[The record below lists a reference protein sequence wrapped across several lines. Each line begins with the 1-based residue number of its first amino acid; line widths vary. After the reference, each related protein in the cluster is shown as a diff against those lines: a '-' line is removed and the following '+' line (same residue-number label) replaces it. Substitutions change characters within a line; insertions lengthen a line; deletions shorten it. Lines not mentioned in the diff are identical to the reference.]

1 MINLKRQ
8 AKKSVD
14 NPEKQGYNVFSNP
27 ARRPRKEEKS
37 RMTGQSKV
45 QSYSL
50 TDDRGIWV
58 VRVRVLD
65 GETETVKN
73 RARSTGLKVKDKTK
87 RKAQE
92 MAKDIVARIEEELS
106 QAQVGHDT
114 TFAYYINGWL
124 DGKDVTARANTARSY
139 HDYATK
145 HILPALGKYD
155 VREITWRVLQNFYNG
170 LLKTHKVN
178 SVKKYDIVV
187 SGALEDAIRDG
198 VLEINPSKLVKWPKR
213 EKFEARAFSKED
225 AAKLLDIAERAG
237 EPMRAAIT
245 LGLCYGLRREEV
257 CGLRWVDIDFQ
268 QETMHIR
275 HTVTQNGTV
284 LLDDD
289 HTKTTR
295 SNRVI
300 SLIQN
305 TIPYLRNLRD
315 EQLKTGLPLDKVVA
329 WPDGHNLR
337 PDGIT
342 RMFKT
347 LLRNNGMDTTMRF
360 HELRHTAASMLAS
373 AGVPPKQ
380 LQAFLGHGDISIT
393 YDVYV
398 HLANEDTIATSGK
411 MDDILGQM
419 AGCSGIC
426 SGSPKMVK
434 LG

>member
-1 MINLKRQ
+1 M
-8 AKKSVD
+8 A
-14 NPEKQGYNVFSNP
+14 
-27 ARRPRKEEKS
+27 
-37 RMTGQSKV
+37 GQSKV

-58 VRVRVLD
+58 VRARVLD
-65 GETETVKN
+65 GETGTVKN

-92 MAKDIVARIEEELS
+92 IAKEIVAQIEQELN
-106 QAQVGHDT
+106 QVKLGHNT
-114 TFAYYINGWL
+114 TFSYYVNGWL
-124 DGKDVTARANTARSY
+124 EGKDVTARANTARSY
-139 HDYATK
+139 RDYATK
-145 HILPALGKYD
+145 HILPALGSYD
-155 VREITWRVLQNFYNG
+155 VREINWRMLQSFYNK

-198 VLEINPSKLVKWPKR
+198 VLEINPAKLVKWPKR
-213 EKFEARAFSKED
+213 EKFEARAFSRSD

-237 EPMRAAIT
+237 EPMRSAIT
-245 LGLCYGLRREEV
+245 LALCYGLRREEV
-257 CGLRWVDIDFQ
+257 CGLRWIDIDFQ
-268 QETMHIR
+268 QGTMHIR

-284 LLDDD
+284 LLDTD
-289 HTKTTR
+289 HTKTNR

-300 SLIQN
+300 SLIQS
-305 TIPYLRNLRD
+305 TVPYLKNLRE
-315 EQLKTGLPLDKVVA
+315 EQLKSGLPLDKVVA

-360 HELRHTAASMLAS
+360 HELRHTAASLLAS
-373 AGVPPKQ
+373 SGVPPKQ

-398 HLANEDTIATSGK
+398 HLANEDTIATSGT

-419 AGCSGIC
+419 ASCSGIC